1 MGPLGLFSGLVCS
14 LIFLPNGKEVWCKEE
29 GINEIKYL
37 NKYKLT
43 EMFLQVEPKNIQPLL
58 EATTK
63 VAVEYVNKIIGEDK
77 DKRIVEKSITNMDRM
92 GKRLKAF
99 LKQLTDWKTTRI
111 QLLDIIKNE
120 NDSKVLLEVTDETFK
135 SMHKNFS
142 WTIDNEIQFL
152 GSWSFFGLSW
162 TEKVGLTYINDD
174 MQRSLKITKDYSK
187 SFNKLFKAS
196 PSFRKMKEVK
206 ILKQIL
212 SQFYKE
218 TKKLQKSTSKIV
230 KVILQLRIPDGIENM
245 ASNNCNAESKGVN
258 LIRTDDGASFLAVC
272 DAEWLVVA
280 QRFDGSVNF
289 TRYYEDYSIGFGNPP
304 SEYFI
309 GLDNFVS
316 AASQDIY
323 MLRFELT
330 TWENETRTAD
340 YMTFDATPL
349 DYADVGYYTPSW
361 YSLRIWN
368 FRGTA
373 GNSLNYRVKYNY
385 TSRNYIGFTNT
396 GKCFKEEIG
405 WWWGYCGKAN
415 LFGRYN
421 HGPECDKAM
430 DCMSWQAWPDQL
442 LNEKDNKFYS
452 FKAMRIMIRPLPI
465 EAPPK
470 CIKGVANEFNAAQR
484 SDNDNKLLA
493 KCEGQ
498 WLVVAHRFDGSID
511 FNRTWNEYKAGFGN
525 ISGEFFIGLQALFRL
540 TLRNTFM
547 VRFEMINNSG
557 IMIYLENDGFT
568 ISDEHDRFRFS
579 VHDFWENRRNGSFAY
594 MPNTRFS
601 TWDNDNNHDISCVQQ
616 TGGPFWHS
624 HSADKCDTTWPSY
637 IFGQFKFKDMK
648 MMIKLV
654 ETPCGERKSGIN
666 DIHPLGG
673 SSFKAKCEENWLMVA
688 HRFDGSVDF
697 YRTWAEY
704 KTGFG
709 DPSGEYFIGLNNLL
723 SLFTGDRNYV
733 LRLEFTT
740 WDGRTE
746 TAEYYVFRLGWKSET
761 SIRLEDFRGSGKDVI
776 STSDYYH
783 YTYDT
788 INDYPFSTWDREDD
802 PWTNCSALRRG
813 AWWWYRPEGSSEYYY
828 ERGVDYKDQDGCGF
842 TNPFGRYMNESKC
855 DIEYGCMSWLGWPG
869 ELFSEAERKAN
880 KDLHNG
886 WYSFKEMKFLIRPRE
901 PNWLSWN
908 WWAY

>member
-1 MGPLGLFSGLVCS
+1 
-14 LIFLPNGKEVWCKEE
+14 
-29 GINEIKYL
+29 
-37 NKYKLT
+37 
-43 EMFLQVEPKNIQPLL
+43 MFLQVRPKNIQPLL

-63 VAVEYVNKIIGEDK
+63 VAKKYITKILGTDK
-77 DKRIVEKSITNMDRM
+77 DEHVVEKLITNTNRI
-92 GKRLKAF
+92 GKRLSPF
-99 LKQLTDWKTTRI
+99 WEQLEEWETLRI
-111 QLLDIIKNE
+111 QLLDASYNFIETMIE
-120 NDSKVLLEVTDETFK
+120 DAGETFD
-135 SMHKNFS
+135 SIS
-142 WTIDNEIQFL
+142 WLIDFQIIAYLAERE
-152 GSWSFFGLSW
+152 G
-162 TEKVGLTYINDD
+162 VTYINDD
-174 MQRSLKITKDYSK
+174 LLKGLKITKDYRK
-187 SFNKLFKAS
+187 RLNKMFKIT
-196 PSFRKMKEVK
+196 PDLKQMKEAK
-206 ILKQIL
+206 ILKQNL
-212 SQFYKE
+212 SQFYKV
-218 TKKLQKSTSKIV
+218 TKKFRKLTNWIV
-230 KVILQLRIPDGIENM
+230 KVILQLMIPDGIENM
-245 ASNNCNAESKGVN
+245 GSNNCNAESKGVN

-289 TRYYEDYSIGFGNPP
+289 TRYFEDYSIGFGDPP

-340 YMTFDATPL
+340 YLRFDATPL
-349 DYADVGYYTPSW
+349 DYADVYYYSPSW
-361 YSLRIWN
+361 YSLRTRN

-373 GNSLNYRVKYNY
+373 GNSLNYRVKYD
-385 TSRNYIGFTNT
+385 YIDGKYMYVGFTNT

-470 CIKGVANEFNAAQR
+470 CIKGVDIEFNAAKR
-484 SDNDNKLLA
+484 GDNDKKLLA

-579 VHDFWENRRNGSFAY
+579 VHDFLENRRNGSFAY

-740 WDGRTE
+740 WDGRSE
-746 TAEYYVFRLGWKSET
+746 TAEYYVFRLGLTQRET
-761 SIRLEDFRGSGKDVI
+761 AIRLEDFRGSGKDVM
-776 STSDYYH
+776 SSSHHYH
-783 YTYDT
+783 YSQGQVDD
-788 INDYPFSTWDREDD
+788 NPFSTWDNEYEYAM
-802 PWTNCSALRRG
+802 TNCSALRRG
-813 AWWWYRPEGSSEYYY
+813 AWWWYRPERGSEIYN
-828 ERGVDYKDQDGCGF
+828 ERGVDMEDQDYCGF

-901 PNWLSWN
+901 PNWPWP
-908 WWAY
+908 WP

>member
-1 MGPLGLFSGLVCS
+1 GLFCGLICS
-14 LIFLPNGKEVWCKEE
+14 LVFLLNGTEVWCKEE
-29 GINEIKYL
+29 GINKIKYL

-43 EMFLQVEPKNIQPLL
+43 EMFLQVRPKNIQPLL

-63 VAVEYVNKIIGEDK
+63 VAKEYITKILGTDK
-77 DKRIVEKSITNMDRM
+77 DEHVVEKLITNTNRI
-92 GKRLKAF
+92 GKRLSPF
-99 LKQLTDWKTTRI
+99 WEQLEEWKTLRI
-111 QLLDIIKNE
+111 QLSDAIDNFIQTVFE
-120 NDSKVLLEVTDETFK
+120 DAGETFD
-135 SMHKNFS
+135 SIFWLIDFHKHL
-142 WTIDNEIQFL
+142 FL
-152 GSWSFFGLSW
+152 KEREG
-162 TEKVGLTYINDD
+162 VTYINDD
-174 MQRSLKITKDYSK
+174 LLKSLKITKDYRK
-187 SFNKLFKAS
+187 RFNKLFKIT
-196 PSFRKMKEVK
+196 PDLKQMKEAE
-206 ILKQIL
+206 ILKQNF
-212 SQFYKE
+212 SQFYKV
-218 TKKLQKSTSKIV
+218 TKKLQKLTNWIV
-230 KVILQLRIPDGIENM
+230 KVILQLMIPDGTENM
-245 ASNNCNAESKGVN
+245 GFNNCNAESKGVN

-289 TRYYEDYSIGFGNPP
+289 TRYYEDYSIGFGDPL

-323 MLRFELT
+323 TLRFELT

-349 DYADVGYYTPSW
+349 DYADVGYTPPW
-361 YSLRIWN
+361 YRLRVRN
-368 FRGTA
+368 FQGTA
-373 GNSLNYRVKYNY
+373 GDSLYYVKYND
-385 TSRNYIGFTNT
+385 SGFIPFTAT

-421 HGPECDKAM
+421 HGPECNKAM

-484 SDNDNKLLA
+484 SDSDNKLLA

-525 ISGEFFIGLQALFRL
+525 ISGEFFIGLETLFKL
-540 TLRNTFM
+540 TFRNTFM
-547 VRFEMINNSG
+547 VRFEMIDNSG
-557 IMIYLENDGFT
+557 IMTYFEIDSFAILDENNHFGFWYSFYEST
-568 ISDEHDRFRFS
+568 RG
-579 VHDFWENRRNGSFAY
+579 NGSDLKI
-594 MPNTRFS
+594 PSGKFS
-601 TWDNDNNHDISCVQQ
+601 TWDSDNDGNPDISCVQQ
-616 TGGPFWHS
+616 TGVPFWHS
-624 HSADKCDTTWPSY
+624 VVYRDKQYQCKTPWPSY

-648 MMIKLV
+648 MMIKHV
-654 ETPCGERKSGIN
+654 ETRCGERKSGIN

-673 SSFKAKCEENWLMVA
+673 SSFKAKCEEDWLMVA

-723 SLFTGDRNYV
+723 SLFTADRNYV

-746 TAEYYVFRLGWKSET
+746 TAEYYVFRLGWASET
-761 SIRLEDFRGSGKDVI
+761 AIRLEDFRGSGKDVM
-776 STSDYYH
+776 STSHYYH

-788 INDYPFSTWDREDD
+788 IDDYPFSTWDHGDD
-802 PWTNCSALRRG
+802 PLTNCSALRRG
-813 AWWWYRPEGSSEYYY
+813 AWWWYRPAGSSEYYY

-886 WYSFKEMKFLIRPRE
+886 WYSFKEMKFLIRLRE
-901 PNWLSWN
+901 PNWLRH
-908 WWAY
+908 WAGVLMTRPWAIQQFG